1 MLNLYSRARRWEIM
15 LNSFS
20 NARRW
25 AVLEILIIVLLAL
38 VPLFTAFPYRI
49 NIFLSWEGAYR
60 LSTGQVPFKDFGS
73 PVGYGYWIIPALFF
87 KLFGSQMIT
96 LVKAQVFINII
107 AGLSF
112 RSILKSLGVT
122 PGVRLLSVLVFVMSY
137 SFFNFWPWY
146 NHTVIVYELVAIS
159 FLLRSFFA
167 AGNIGRY
174 GFMVLAALFV
184 FLSLFTKQDGG
195 GMALMLCLALLAYNS
210 LETRRWLDIP
220 LFLGMF
226 AVIAVLF
233 IAPLMPGF
241 AYWFNHGQA
250 PHSSR
255 LALNDFTDEIMGAS
269 NWIKVYVLL
278 AALCL
283 TAGVKQW
290 KTWIHERREVLFALL
305 TMGILGEAA
314 IFQVTSYTP
323 PDNNIFFHSFA
334 FAFIASW
341 LCRLLSIPLNTG
353 SAMSFATALILFW
366 WSGTWWKY
374 VGRYTDRLFP
384 VKEAAYAPND
394 STHENVV
401 SRRNYMLNTDT
412 TDVPMSQWTFSRLPV
427 FHKIYMPAQTVA
439 GIDRVLALPVVQQK
453 KDSIRVLNMT
463 ELTPLAEAM
472 PFKLETGVD
481 YPLWYHL
488 GVGMFNRQLAA
499 FKEKVRQ
506 HHYDLVLFEY
516 APGLNNFYPFALR
529 EELKQRYQLLDSFLA
544 PRRPTNAMIEVY
556 IPQAEQRSYT
566 DALIQKTDTLK

>member
-1 MLNLYSRARRWEIM
+1 MS
-15 LNSFS
+15 NSFP

-25 AVLEILIIVLLAL
+25 AVIEIMVIVLLAL
-38 VPLFTAFPYRI
+38 VPLFTTFPYRV

-60 LSTGQVPFKDFGS
+60 LSSGQVPFKDYGS
-73 PVGYGYWIIPALFF
+73 PLGYGFWIIPALFF
-87 KLFGSQMIT
+87 KIFGPQMIT

-112 RSILKSLGVT
+112 RSILKSLNVT

-146 NHTVIVYELVAIS
+146 NHTVIVYELVGLS
-159 FLLRSFFA
+159 FLMRSFFA
-167 AGNIGRY
+167 EGNGRRY
-174 GFMVLAALFV
+174 LLMTLAALFI

-210 LETRRWLDIP
+210 LETRRWLDLP
-220 LFLGMF
+220 VFLGLF
-226 AVIAVLF
+226 AVIAVAF
-233 IAPLMPGF
+233 IVPLMPGF

-255 LALNDFTDEIMGAS
+255 LALNDFTDEIMGGS
-269 NWIKVYVLL
+269 NWIKIYVLL
-278 AALCL
+278 VALCL
-283 TAGVKQW
+283 AAGVKQW
-290 KTWIHERREVLFALL
+290 SNWIHERREVLFALL
-305 TMGILGEAA
+305 TLGILGEAA

-341 LCRLLSIPLNTG
+341 LCRLLSIPLNSG
-353 SAMSFATALILFW
+353 RSLIAATALILFW

-374 VGRYTDRLFP
+374 IGRYTDRLFP
-384 VKEAAYAPND
+384 VQEVAYAPND

-401 SRRNYMLNTDT
+401 SRRNFMVNTDT
-412 TDVPMSQWTFSRLPV
+412 TDVPVSEWTFSRLPV
-427 FHKIYMPAQTVA
+427 FHKIYMPQQTVA

-453 KDSIRVLNMT
+453 KEGIRVLNMT

-472 PFKLETGVD
+472 PFKLETGQD

-488 GVGMFNRQLAA
+488 GVGMFNRQLSA
-499 FKEKVRQ
+499 FKGKIRD
-506 HHYDLVLFEY
+506 HHYDLVLYEY
-516 APGLNNFYPFALR
+516 APTLNNFFPFALR
-529 EELKQRYQLLDSFLA
+529 SELRQHYQLVDSFLA

-556 IPQAEQRSYT
+556 VAAGAQRPYT
-566 DALIQKTDTLK
+566 DALLPKADTLK

>member
-1 MLNLYSRARRWEIM
+1 MS
-15 LNSFS
+15 NSFP

-25 AVLEILIIVLLAL
+25 AVIEIIVIVLLAL
-38 VPLFTAFPYRI
+38 VPLFTTFPYRV

-60 LSTGQVPFKDFGS
+60 LSSGQVPFKDYGS
-73 PVGYGYWIIPALFF
+73 PLGYGFWIIPALFF
-87 KLFGSQMIT
+87 KIFGPQMIT

-112 RSILKSLGVT
+112 RSILKSLNVT

-146 NHTVIVYELVAIS
+146 NHTVIVYELVGLS
-159 FLLRSFFA
+159 FLMRSFFA
-167 AGNIGRY
+167 EGNGRRY
-174 GFMVLAALFV
+174 LLMTLAALFI

-210 LETRRWLDIP
+210 LETRRWLDLP
-220 LFLGMF
+220 VFLGLF
-226 AVIAVLF
+226 AVIAVAF
-233 IAPLMPGF
+233 IVPLMPGF

-255 LALNDFTDEIMGAS
+255 LALNDFTDEIMGGS
-269 NWIKVYVLL
+269 NWIKIYVLL
-278 AALCL
+278 VALCL
-283 TAGVKQW
+283 AAGVKQW
-290 KTWIHERREVLFALL
+290 SNWIHERREVLFALL
-305 TMGILGEAA
+305 TLGILGEAA

-341 LCRLLSIPLNTG
+341 LCRLLSIPLNSG
-353 SAMSFATALILFW
+353 RSLIAATALILFW

-374 VGRYTDRLFP
+374 IGRYTDRLFP
-384 VKEAAYAPND
+384 VQEVAYAPND

-401 SRRNYMLNTDT
+401 SRRNFMVNTDT
-412 TDVPMSQWTFSRLPV
+412 TDVPVSEWTFSRLPV
-427 FHKIYMPAQTVA
+427 FHKIYMPQQTVA

-453 KDSIRVLNMT
+453 KEGIRVLNMT

-472 PFKLETGVD
+472 PFKLETGQD

-488 GVGMFNRQLAA
+488 GVGMFNRQLSA
-499 FKEKVRQ
+499 FKGKVRDR
-506 HHYDLVLFEY
+506 HYDLVLYEY
-516 APGLNNFYPFALR
+516 APTLNNFFPFALR
-529 EELKQRYQLLDSFLA
+529 SELRQHYQLVDSFLA

-556 IPQAEQRSYT
+556 VAAGAQRPYT
-566 DALIQKTDTLK
+566 DALLPKADTLK

>member
-1 MLNLYSRARRWEIM
+1 MST
-15 LNSFS
+15 SFP

-25 AVLEILIIVLLAL
+25 AVLEIMIIVLLAL
-38 VPLFTAFPYRI
+38 VPLFTTFPYRV

-60 LSTGQVPFKDFGS
+60 LSSGQVPFKDYGS
-73 PVGYGYWIIPALFF
+73 PLGYGFWIIPALFF
-87 KLFGSQMIT
+87 KIFGPQLIT

-112 RSILKSLGVT
+112 RSILKSLNVT

-146 NHTVIVYELVAIS
+146 NHTVIVYELVGIS
-159 FLLRSFFA
+159 FLMRSFFV
-167 AGNIGRY
+167 AGNGRRY
-174 GFMVLAALFV
+174 LLMALAALFV

-210 LETRRWLDIP
+210 LETRRWMDLP
-220 LFLGMF
+220 VFVGLF
-226 AVIAVLF
+226 AVIAVAF
-233 IAPLMPGF
+233 IVPLMPGF

-269 NWIKVYVLL
+269 NWIKIYVLL
-278 AALCL
+278 VALCL
-283 TAGVKQW
+283 AAGVKQW
-290 KTWIHERREVLFALL
+290 GSWIHERREVLFALL
-305 TMGILGEAA
+305 TLGILGEAA

-353 SAMSFATALILFW
+353 KSLIMATALILFW

-374 VGRYTDRLFP
+374 IGRYTDRLFP
-384 VKEAAYAPND
+384 VKEVAYAPND
-394 STHENVV
+394 TTHENVV
-401 SRRNYMLNTDT
+401 SRRNFMIDTDT
-412 TDVPMSQWTFSRLPV
+412 TDVPVLKWTFSKLPV
-427 FHKIYMPAQTVA
+427 FHKIYMPQQTVE
-439 GIDRVLALPVVQQK
+439 GIDRVLALPVVQRK
-453 KDSIRVLNMT
+453 KDSIRVLNMS

-472 PFKLETGVD
+472 PFRLETGQD

-499 FKEKVRQ
+499 FKGKIQR
-506 HHYDLVLFEY
+506 HHYDIVLYEY
-516 APGLNNFYPFALR
+516 APTLNNFFPFAVR
-529 EELKQRYQLLDSFLA
+529 KELQQHYQLVDSFLA

-556 IPQAEQRSYT
+556 VAEGAQRPYT
-566 DALIQKTDTLK
+566 DALLPKADTLR

>member
-1 MLNLYSRARRWEIM
+1 MS
-15 LNSFS
+15 NSFP

-25 AVLEILIIVLLAL
+25 AVIEIIVIVLLAL
-38 VPLFTAFPYRI
+38 VPLFTTFPYRV

-60 LSTGQVPFKDFGS
+60 LSSGQVPFKDYGS
-73 PVGYGYWIIPALFF
+73 PLGYGFWIIPALFF
-87 KLFGSQMIT
+87 KIFGPQMIT

-112 RSILKSLGVT
+112 RSILKSLNVT

-146 NHTVIVYELVAIS
+146 NHTVIVYELVGLS
-159 FLLRSFFA
+159 FLMRSFFA
-167 AGNIGRY
+167 EGNGRRY
-174 GFMVLAALFV
+174 LLMTLAALFI

-210 LETRRWLDIP
+210 LETRRWLDLP
-220 LFLGMF
+220 VFLGLF
-226 AVIAVLF
+226 AVIAVAF
-233 IAPLMPGF
+233 IVPLMPGF

-255 LALNDFTDEIMGAS
+255 LALNDFTDEIMGGS
-269 NWIKVYVLL
+269 NWIKIYVLL

-283 TAGVKQW
+283 AAGVKQW
-290 KTWIHERREVLFALL
+290 GSWIHERREVLFALL
-305 TMGILGEAA
+305 TLGILGEAA

-341 LCRLLSIPLNTG
+341 LCHLLSIPLNSG
-353 SAMSFATALILFW
+353 RSLIAATALILFW

-374 VGRYTDRLFP
+374 IGRYTDRLFP
-384 VKEAAYAPND
+384 VQEVAYAPND

-401 SRRNYMLNTDT
+401 SRRNFMVNTDT
-412 TDVPMSQWTFSRLPV
+412 TDVPVSEWTFSRLPV
-427 FHKIYMPAQTVA
+427 FHKIYMPQQTVA

-453 KDSIRVLNMT
+453 KEGIRVLNMT

-472 PFKLETGVD
+472 PFKLETGQD

-488 GVGMFNRQLAA
+488 GVGMFNRQLSA
-499 FKEKVRQ
+499 FKGKVRDR
-506 HHYDLVLFEY
+506 HYDLVLYEY
-516 APGLNNFYPFALR
+516 APTLNNFFPFALR
-529 EELKQRYQLLDSFLA
+529 SELRQHYQLVDSFLA

-556 IPQAEQRSYT
+556 VAAGAQRPYT
-566 DALIQKTDTLK
+566 DALLPKADTLK

>member
-1 MLNLYSRARRWEIM
+1 MS
-15 LNSFS
+15 NSFP
-20 NARRW
+20 NARKW

-38 VPLFTAFPYRI
+38 VPLFTTFPYRV

-60 LSTGQVPFKDFGS
+60 LSSGQVPFKDYGS
-73 PVGYGYWIIPALFF
+73 PLGYGFWIIPALFF
-87 KLFGSQMIT
+87 KLFGPQMIT

-112 RSILKSLGVT
+112 RSILKTLNVT

-159 FLLRSFFA
+159 FLLRAFFA
-167 AGNIGRY
+167 EGKGRRY
-174 GFMVLAALFV
+174 LLMALAALFV

-195 GMALMLCLALLAYNS
+195 GMAFMLCLALLAYNS

-220 LFLGMF
+220 VFLGF
-226 AVIAVLF
+226 FVIIAVLF
-233 IAPLMPGF
+233 IVPLMPGF

-255 LALNDFTDEIMGAS
+255 LALNDFTDEIMGGS
-269 NWIKVYVLL
+269 NWIKIYVLL
-278 AALCL
+278 AAVCL
-283 TAGVKQW
+283 FAGVKQW
-290 KTWIHERREVLFALL
+290 GVFIHERREVLFALL
-305 TMGILGEAA
+305 TLGILGEAA

-341 LCRLLSIPLNTG
+341 LCRLLSVPLSTG
-353 SAMSFATALILFW
+353 SSLAIATALILFW

-374 VGRYTDRLFP
+374 IGRYTDRLFP
-384 VKEAAYAPND
+384 VKEAVYAPND

-401 SRRNYMLNTDT
+401 SRRNYMVNNDT
-412 TDVPMSQWTFSRLPV
+412 TDVPVSQWTFSRLPV
-427 FHKIYMPAQTVA
+427 FHKIYMPAPTVA

-453 KDSIRVLNMT
+453 KDSIKVLNMT
-463 ELTPLAEAM
+463 ELTPLAAAM
-472 PFKLETGVD
+472 PFKLETGQD

-499 FKEKVRQ
+499 FKEKVRT
-506 HHYDLVLFEY
+506 HHYDIVLYEY
-516 APGLNNFYPFALR
+516 APTLNNFFPFALR
-529 EELKQRYQLLDSFLA
+529 GELQQHYQLVDSFLA

-556 IPQAEQRSYT
+556 VAEGAQRPDT
-566 DALIQKTDTLK
+566 DALQPKADTLR

>member
-1 MLNLYSRARRWEIM
+1 MS
-15 LNSFS
+15 NSFP

-25 AVLEILIIVLLAL
+25 AVIEIMVIVLLAL
-38 VPLFTAFPYRI
+38 VPLFTTFPYRV

-60 LSTGQVPFKDFGS
+60 LSSGQVPFKDYGS
-73 PVGYGYWIIPALFF
+73 PLGYGFWIIPALFF
-87 KLFGSQMIT
+87 KIFGPQMIT

-112 RSILKSLGVT
+112 RSILKSLNVT

-146 NHTVIVYELVAIS
+146 NHTVIVYELVGLS
-159 FLLRSFFA
+159 FLMRSFFA
-167 AGNIGRY
+167 EGNGRRY
-174 GFMVLAALFV
+174 LLMTLAALFI

-210 LETRRWLDIP
+210 LETRRWLDLP
-220 LFLGMF
+220 VFLGLF
-226 AVIAVLF
+226 AVIAVAF
-233 IAPLMPGF
+233 IVPLMPGF

-255 LALNDFTDEIMGAS
+255 LALNDFTDEIMGGS
-269 NWIKVYVLL
+269 NWIKIYVLL
-278 AALCL
+278 VALCL
-283 TAGVKQW
+283 AAGVKQW
-290 KTWIHERREVLFALL
+290 GSWIHERREVLFALL
-305 TMGILGEAA
+305 TLGILGEAA

-341 LCRLLSIPLNTG
+341 LCRLLSIPLNSG
-353 SAMSFATALILFW
+353 RSLIAATALILFW

-374 VGRYTDRLFP
+374 IGRYTDRLFP
-384 VKEAAYAPND
+384 VKEVAYAPND

-401 SRRNYMLNTDT
+401 SRRNFMVNTDT
-412 TDVPMSQWTFSRLPV
+412 TDVPVSEWTFSRLPV
-427 FHKIYMPAQTVA
+427 FRRIYMPQQTVA

-453 KDSIRVLNMT
+453 KEGIRVLNMT

-472 PFKLETGVD
+472 PFKLETGQD

-488 GVGMFNRQLAA
+488 GVGMFNRQLSA
-499 FKEKVRQ
+499 FKGKIRGR
-506 HHYDLVLFEY
+506 HYDLVLYEY
-516 APGLNNFYPFALR
+516 APTLNNFFPFALR
-529 EELKQRYQLLDSFLA
+529 SELRQHYQLVDSFLA

-556 IPQAEQRSYT
+556 VAAGAQRPYT
-566 DALIQKTDTLK
+566 DALLPKADTLK

>member
-1 MLNLYSRARRWEIM
+1 MSH
-15 LNSFS
+15 SFP

-25 AVLEILIIVLLAL
+25 AFLEIMIIVLLAL
-38 VPLFTAFPYRI
+38 VPLFTTFPYRV

-60 LSTGQVPFKDFGS
+60 LSSGQVPFKDYGS
-73 PVGYGYWIIPALFF
+73 PLGYGFWIIPALFF
-87 KLFGSQMIT
+87 KIFGPQLIT

-112 RSILKSLGVT
+112 RSILKSLNVT

-146 NHTVIVYELVAIS
+146 NHTVIVYELVGLS
-159 FLLRSFFA
+159 FLMRSFFA
-167 AGNIGRY
+167 EGNGRRY
-174 GFMVLAALFV
+174 LLMALAALFV

-210 LETRRWLDIP
+210 LETRRWLDLPVFIG
-220 LFLGMF
+220 FF
-226 AVIAVLF
+226 VVIAVAF
-233 IAPLMPGF
+233 IVPLMPGF

-269 NWIKVYVLL
+269 NWIKIYVLL
-278 AALCL
+278 VALCL
-283 TAGVKQW
+283 AAGVKQW
-290 KTWIHERREVLFALL
+290 GSWIHERREVLFALL
-305 TMGILGEAA
+305 TLGILGEAA

-353 SAMSFATALILFW
+353 KSLIMATALILFW

-374 VGRYTDRLFP
+374 IGRYTDRLFP
-384 VKEAAYAPND
+384 VKEVAYAPND
-394 STHENVV
+394 TTHENVV
-401 SRRNYMLNTDT
+401 SRRNFMIDTDT
-412 TDVPMSQWTFSRLPV
+412 TDVPVSKWTFSKLPV
-427 FHKIYMPAQTVA
+427 FHKIYMPQQTVD
-439 GIDRVLALPVVQQK
+439 GIDRVLALPVVHQK
-453 KDSIRVLNMT
+453 RDSIRVLNMT

-472 PFKLETGVD
+472 PFKLETGQD

-499 FKEKVRQ
+499 FKGKIQR
-506 HHYDLVLFEY
+506 HHYDIVLYEY
-516 APGLNNFYPFALR
+516 APTLNNFFPFAVR
-529 EELKQRYQLLDSFLA
+529 SELQQHYQLVDSFLA

-556 IPQAEQRSYT
+556 VAEGAQRPYT
-566 DALIQKTDTLK
+566 DALLPKADTLR